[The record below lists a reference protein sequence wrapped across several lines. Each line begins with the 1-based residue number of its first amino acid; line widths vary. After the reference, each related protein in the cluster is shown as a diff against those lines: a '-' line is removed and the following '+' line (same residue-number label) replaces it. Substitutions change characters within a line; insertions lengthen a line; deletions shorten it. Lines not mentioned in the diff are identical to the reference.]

1 MSGLALLRSAD
12 VVLHDRLVA
21 PELIVEARRDALIVD
36 VGKLPGSRG
45 TTQDAINALLIAHAA
60 SGQRVVRL
68 KGGDPF
74 VFGRGAEEVE
84 ACHAAGIPCT
94 VVPGVSSAIAVPAA
108 AGIPVTARGEARSFA
123 VITAQGE
130 GGELPEALE
139 QLAAN
144 AAIETLV
151 LLMGRSVLPE
161 LTRVLIAAGRDPDTP
176 AACIQDGTTPRQRVT
191 LATLAT
197 LADAVERDGLTSP
210 VVTVIGAVAARAA
223 GVATC

>member
-1 MSGLALLRSAD
+1 
-12 VVLHDRLVA
+12 
-21 PELIVEARRDALIVD
+21 LIVD

-45 TTQDAINALLIAHAA
+45 TSQDEINALMVEHASRGRA
-60 SGQRVVRL
+60 VVRL

-84 ACHAAGIPCT
+84 ACQAAGICCT

-130 GGELPEALE
+130 GGEFPEALE
-139 QLAAN
+139 LLAGN
-144 AAIETLV
+144 PAIETLV
-151 LLMGRSVLPE
+151 VLMGRSVLPE
-161 LTRVLIAAGRDPDTP
+161 LTRALIAAGRDPDTP
-176 AACIQDGTTPRQRVT
+176 AACIQDGTTPKQRVT
-191 LATLAT
+191 VATLAT
-197 LADAVERDGLTSP
+197 LAEAADRDGLTSP

-223 GVATC
+223 GIAAC